1 MKKLNENLKRLMR
14 DDERYEILEDNLE
27 EEENVQVEK
36 TRIEIL
42 EEEATSS
49 KKIKFPHENFG
60 SFPNTSEEII
70 EETNRIE
77 KAKKKLE
84 DVLNERDEEI
94 SSDIILQSKKDLIK
108 SMTDNVDA
116 LSQDEINKISLISL
130 PKIVEKKSV
139 EEHVDEIKKNNQ
151 DYIKKKSSVKLKV
164 TPPRR
169 SLRILSEQKKP
180 YDKQ

>member
-1 MKKLNENLKRLMR
+1 
-14 DDERYEILEDNLE
+14 
-27 EEENVQVEK
+27 
-36 TRIEIL
+36 
-42 EEEATSS
+42 
-49 KKIKFPHENFG
+49 
-60 SFPNTSEEII
+60 
-70 EETNRIE
+70 
-77 KAKKKLE
+77 
-84 DVLNERDEEI
+84 
-94 SSDIILQSKKDLIK
+94 
-108 SMTDNVDA
+108 MTDNVDA
-116 LSQDEINKISLISL
+116 LSQDEINKISLIAL